1 MESEGWAVGRPL
13 WISDSTPVGSL
24 RPCQPLVDSAG
35 FSSAKACW
43 PELPWGGSGHILL
56 WLKPR
61 GWLVPPGR
69 VCAGL
74 WVLGQMLG

>member
-43 PELPWGGSGHILL
+43 PELPWGG
-56 WLKPR
+56 
-61 GWLVPPGR
+61 
-69 VCAGL
+69 
-74 WVLGQMLG
+74 